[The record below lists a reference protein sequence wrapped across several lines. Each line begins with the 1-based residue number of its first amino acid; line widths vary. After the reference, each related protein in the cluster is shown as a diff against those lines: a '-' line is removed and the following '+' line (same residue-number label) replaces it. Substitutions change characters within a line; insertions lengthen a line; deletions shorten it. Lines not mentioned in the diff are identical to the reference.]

1 MAFSVLMTVLYFPS
15 EQEGLQGD
23 GADAE
28 AVLSGGCSLPCCS
41 GALTKAAMWAL
52 GAIGGLKDVL
62 QETVGIVAA
71 SCATTLMATHLRNLL
86 SPCIPAAAFC
96 A

>member
-1 MAFSVLMTVLYFPS
+1 MQTSGQKPVLRFPS

-28 AVLSGGCSLPCCS
+28 AVTSCSLPRCS
-41 GALTKAAMWAL
+41 GIALTKAAMWAL

-71 SCATTLMATHLRNLL
+71 STRRPPL
-86 SPCIPAAAFC
+86 
-96 A
+96 